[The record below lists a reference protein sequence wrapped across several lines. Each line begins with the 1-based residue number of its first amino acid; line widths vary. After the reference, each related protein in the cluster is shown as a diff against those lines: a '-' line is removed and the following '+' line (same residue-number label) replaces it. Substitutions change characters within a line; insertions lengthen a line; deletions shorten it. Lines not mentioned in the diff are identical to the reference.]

1 MKAVNNQNV
10 IKNAKGRPKLKNNEI
25 KVNEIIVE
33 YLTTK
38 QNNYSKNIMYFKIN
52 DSSFRSK
59 FKPLFSLNDGDLKL
73 PLWETENKD
82 FIIKVGDQWNASL
95 LEMVPGSCYV
105 LDLEFKYYDMD
116 TERGNVKGYYCK
128 IPNVR
133 PYRPTFEV
141 VAEGKDSKDEN

>member
-10 IKNAKGRPKLKNNEI
+10 LKNAKGRPSKNN
-25 KVNEIIVE
+25 NEVKINELVVE

-38 QNNYSKNIMYFKIN
+38 ANNYGKSIQYYKIT
-52 DSSFRSK
+52 DSAFRSK

-95 LEMVPGSCYV
+95 LEMIQGGCYV
-105 LDLEFKYYDMD
+105 LDLEFKFYDLETND
-116 TERGNVKGYYCK
+116 GKNIKGYYAK
-128 IPNVR
+128 IPSGKSLQSKI
-133 PYRPTFEV
+133 EV
-141 VAEGKDSKDEN
+141 IPPCDDN